1 MYKKTEKSLSLV
13 LIIIILLFLI
23 AISCIIIKNKKE
35 SIAIANNSAQEVI
48 DSVDTAEEP
57 FEESG
62 FNETTE
68 DAIND
73 EEYEEDEEDDQS
85 SLGNLEL
92 LTSRNE
98 YLSAKQCIAEFNY
111 ITSKLAYKMNNQ
123 LEPGDNQDYGQ
134 LLVNL
139 LDKSQIDLL
148 GINKDNAYSYAGF
161 FNFVTQSGYRLQGD
175 FDTTSIILYGYRINL
190 ANNTLED
197 YSYAVRF
204 DSSSKTYSI
213 FTNDYL
219 TQKGFSTITYGQK
232 IQLYDSELS
241 NNGNNI
247 FRFINSN
254 SYDIAQD
261 YLNTFKIN
269 AICKPE
275 LAYKELNEEYAIKF
289 GSVEMFQNYINNNQE
304 KLNAIVVNG
313 CNKVTSGGYDK
324 YVCQDSMGN
333 VFTILATPERDI
345 FNFKIEFS
353 NIIL

>member
-1 MYKKTEKSLSLV
+1 M
-13 LIIIILLFLI
+13 I
-23 AISCIIIKNKKE
+23 N
-35 SIAIANNSAQEVI
+35 
-48 DSVDTAEEP
+48 SVDNATEETVEE
-57 FEESG
+57 FEFS
-62 FNETTE
+62 ETTE
-68 DAIND
+68 DAAEN
-73 EEYEEDEEDDQS
+73 EDDKENQS

-111 ITSKLAYKMNNQ
+111 ITSKLAFKINNQ

-190 ANNTLED
+190 ANNTFED

-269 AICKPE
+269 AVCKPE
-275 LAYKELNEEYAIKF
+275 LAYKELNEEYATKF
-289 GSVEMFQNYINNNQE
+289 GSVEMFQDYINNNQE
-304 KLNAIVVNG
+304 KLNTIVVNG
-313 CNKVTSGGYDK
+313 CNKVTSGGNDK

>member
-13 LIIIILLFLI
+13 LVIFILLFLI
-23 AISCIIIKNKKE
+23 VISCIIVRNRE
-35 SIAIANNSAQEVI
+35 DSIAIANNSSQEVI
-48 DSVDTAEEP
+48 NSVDTATEETVG
-57 FEESG
+57 ELY
-62 FNETTE
+62 FNEINK
-68 DAIND
+68 DAVDN
-73 EEYEEDEEDDQS
+73 EEDDKS
-85 SLGNLEL
+85 SLGNMEL

-98 YLSAKQCIAEFNY
+98 YLSAKQCVAEFNY
-111 ITSKLAYKMNNQ
+111 ITSKLAYQMNNQ

-139 LDKSQIDLL
+139 LDKSQIELL
-148 GINKDNAYSYAGF
+148 GINKDNAYFYAGF
-161 FNFVTQSGYRLQGD
+161 FNFVTQSGYKLQGD

-190 ANNTLED
+190 ANNTFED

-204 DSSSKTYSI
+204 DSSSKTYSL

-313 CNKVTSGGYDK
+313 CNKVTSGGNDK

>member
-35 SIAIANNSAQEVI
+35 SMAIANNSAQEVI
-48 DSVDTAEEP
+48 NSVDNTTEETAKEYD
-57 FEESG
+57 FS
-62 FNETTE
+62 ETDDDTE
-68 DAIND
+68 DA
-73 EEYEEDEEDDQS
+73 EDEEDDQS
-85 SLGNLEL
+85 SLGNMEL

-139 LDKSQIDLL
+139 LDKSQIELL
-148 GINKDNAYSYAGF
+148 GVNKDNAYSYAGF
-161 FNFVTQSGYRLQGD
+161 FNFITQSGYRLQGD

-197 YSYAVRF
+197 YCYAVRF
-204 DSSSKTYSI
+204 DLSSKTYSI

-261 YLNTFKIN
+261 YLNTFKTN

-275 LAYKELNEEYAIKF
+275 LAYKELNDEYATKF
-289 GSVEMFQNYINNNQE
+289 GSAEMFQNYINNNPE

-313 CNKVTSGGYDK
+313 CNKVTSGEYDK
-324 YVCQDSMGN
+324 YVCQDSTGN

>member
-1 MYKKTEKSLSLV
+1 M
-13 LIIIILLFLI
+13 I
-23 AISCIIIKNKKE
+23 N
-35 SIAIANNSAQEVI
+35 
-48 DSVDTAEEP
+48 SVDNATEETVEE
-57 FEESG
+57 FEFS
-62 FNETTE
+62 ETTE
-68 DAIND
+68 DAAEN
-73 EEYEEDEEDDQS
+73 EDDKENQS

-98 YLSAKQCIAEFNY
+98 YLSAKQCISEFNY
-111 ITSKLAYKMNNQ
+111 ITSKLAYKINNQ

-190 ANNTLED
+190 ANNTFED

-269 AICKPE
+269 AVCKPE
-275 LAYKELNEEYAIKF
+275 LAYKELNEEYATKF
-289 GSVEMFQNYINNNQE
+289 GSVEMFQDYINNNQE
-304 KLNAIVVNG
+304 KLNAVVVNG
-313 CNKVTSGGYDK
+313 CNKVTSGGNDK
-324 YVCQDSMGN
+324 YVCKDSMGN

-353 NIIL
+353 SIIL

>member
-1 MYKKTEKSLSLV
+1 MINSFDNATEETV
-13 LIIIILLFLI
+13 
-23 AISCIIIKNKKE
+23 
-35 SIAIANNSAQEVI
+35 
-48 DSVDTAEEP
+48 EE
-57 FEESG
+57 FEFS
-62 FNETTE
+62 ETTE
-68 DAIND
+68 DAAEN
-73 EEYEEDEEDDQS
+73 EDDKENQS

-111 ITSKLAYKMNNQ
+111 ITSKLAYKINNQ

-190 ANNTLED
+190 ANNTFED

-269 AICKPE
+269 AVCKLE
-275 LAYKELNEEYAIKF
+275 LAYKELNEEYATKF
-289 GSVEMFQNYINNNQE
+289 GSVEMFQDYINNNQE

-313 CNKVTSGGYDK
+313 CNKVTSGGNDK

-353 NIIL
+353 SIIL